1 MTENLLIQRLSWKDK
16 IPKRKRILAHS
27 ADNSKTAADGIETGS
42 KDMAKL
48 TVTTAKK
55 QIIKQIKKRG
65 GLFENCGQKEL
76 RQLQK
81 QNENLFWDDKCEKLN
96 QWIESLD
103 YSTVQQY
110 L

>member
-1 MTENLLIQRLSWKDK
+1 MT
-16 IPKRKRILAHS
+16 
-27 ADNSKTAADGIETGS
+27 
-42 KDMAKL
+42 KL
-48 TVTTAKK
+48 TVAAAKK

-76 RQLQK
+76 RQLQD
-81 QNENLFWDDKCEKLN
+81 QSENLS
-96 QWIESLD
+96 WIESLD

>member
-1 MTENLLIQRLSWKDK
+1 
-16 IPKRKRILAHS
+16 
-27 ADNSKTAADGIETGS
+27 
-42 KDMAKL
+42 MAKL
-48 TVTTAKK
+48 TVATAKK
-55 QIIKQIKKRG
+55 QILKQIKKRG

-76 RQLQK
+76 RQLQE
-81 QNENLFWDDKCEKLN
+81 QNENLFWDDKCEELN

>member
-1 MTENLLIQRLSWKDK
+1 
-16 IPKRKRILAHS
+16 
-27 ADNSKTAADGIETGS
+27 
-42 KDMAKL
+42 MAKL

-65 GLFENCGQKEL
+65 GLFEK
-76 RQLQK
+76 
-81 QNENLFWDDKCEKLN
+81 NLFWDDKCEELN